1 MELIE
6 KVKNLISLM
15 NENGLAEIEVE
26 EEATK
31 IRLKRNSLDSIQTSI
46 QLPDVKSS
54 LPEGAT
60 KYITSSNETS
70 NIESNVCEIV
80 APMVGTFYTSA
91 PAADPYVAVGDV
103 VGEESV
109 VCIIEAMK
117 IMNEV
122 KAEVKGKIVEILVDN
137 GTAVEYGQPLFS
149 VDTSGE

>member
-6 KVKNLISLM
+6 KVKKLISLM

-26 EEATK
+26 EDATK

-60 KYITSSNETS
+60 KYITSDNES
-70 NIESNVCEIV
+70 SVSEIV

-91 PAADPYVAVGDV
+91 PAADPYVAVGDG
-103 VGEESV
+103 VGEETV

-122 KAEVKGKIVEILVDN
+122 KAEVKGEIVEILVDN

-149 VDTSGE
+149 VDTSGD

>member
-26 EEATK
+26 EEATI

-60 KYITSSNETS
+60 KYITSDN
-70 NIESNVCEIV
+70 ESNVSEIV

>member
-1 MELIE
+1 MDLIE

-26 EEATK
+26 EDATK

-46 QLPDVKSS
+46 QLPDVKPS
-54 LPEGAT
+54 LQEGTT
-60 KYITSSNETS
+60 KYLTSKSES
-70 NIESNVCEIV
+70 NISEVV

-91 PAADPYVAVGDV
+91 PGADPYVAIGDE
-103 VGEESV
+103 VGEETV
-109 VCIIEAMK
+109 ACIIEAMK

-122 KAEVKGKIVEILVDN
+122 KAETKGKIVEILVEN

-149 VDTSGE
+149 VEPSGEGSG

>member
-6 KVKNLISLM
+6 KVKKLISLM

-26 EEATK
+26 EDATK
-31 IRLKRNSLDSIQTSI
+31 IRLKRNNLDSIQTSI

-60 KYITSSNETS
+60 KYITSDK
-70 NIESNVCEIV
+70 ESSVSEIV

-91 PAADPYVAVGDV
+91 PAADPYVAVGDG
-103 VGEESV
+103 VGEETV

-137 GTAVEYGQPLFS
+137 GTAVEYGQPLFR
-149 VDTSGE
+149 VDTSGD

>member
-6 KVKNLISLM
+6 KVKNLILLM

-31 IRLKRNSLDSIQTSI
+31 IRLKRNSQDSIQTSI

-60 KYITSSNETS
+60 KYITSSNES
-70 NIESNVCEIV
+70 SVSEIV

-91 PAADPYVAVGDV
+91 PAADPYVAIGDG
-103 VGEESV
+103 VGEETV

>member
-1 MELIE
+1 MNLIE

-26 EEATK
+26 EDATK

-46 QLPDVKSS
+46 QLPDVKPS
-54 LPEGAT
+54 LQEGTT
-60 KYITSSNETS
+60 KYLTSKSES
-70 NIESNVCEIV
+70 NISEVV

-91 PAADPYVAVGDV
+91 PGADPYVAIGDE
-103 VGEESV
+103 VGEEAV

-122 KAEVKGKIVEILVDN
+122 KAETKGKIVEILVEN

-149 VDTSGE
+149 VEAYGEGSG

>member
-31 IRLKRNSLDSIQTSI
+31 IRLKRNNLDAIQTSI

-54 LPEGAT
+54 LPDGAT
-60 KYITSSNETS
+60 KYIASNDES
-70 NIESNVCEIV
+70 NISEIV

-91 PAADPYVAVGDV
+91 PAADPYVAVGDG
-103 VGEESV
+103 VGEETV

-149 VDTSGE
+149 VDTSGDGSG

>member
-31 IRLKRNSLDSIQTSI
+31 IRLKRNSQDSIQTSI

-60 KYITSSNETS
+60 KYITSSNES
-70 NIESNVCEIV
+70 SVSEIV

-91 PAADPYVAVGDV
+91 PAADPYVAVGDG
-103 VGEESV
+103 VGEETV

-149 VDTSGE
+149 VDTSGG

>member
-6 KVKNLISLM
+6 KVKKLISLM

-26 EEATK
+26 EDATK

-60 KYITSSNETS
+60 KYITSDNES
-70 NIESNVCEIV
+70 SVSEIV

-91 PAADPYVAVGDV
+91 PAADPYVAVGDG
-103 VGEESV
+103 VGEETV

-122 KAEVKGKIVEILVDN
+122 KAEVKGEIVEILVDN

-149 VDTSGE
+149 VEISEEGNG

>member
-1 MELIE
+1 MDLIE

-26 EEATK
+26 EDATK

-46 QLPDVKSS
+46 QLPDVKPS
-54 LPEGAT
+54 LQEGTT
-60 KYITSSNETS
+60 KYLTSKSES
-70 NIESNVCEIV
+70 NISEVV

-91 PAADPYVAVGDV
+91 PGADPYVAIGDE
-103 VGEESV
+103 VGEETV

-122 KAEVKGKIVEILVDN
+122 KAETKGKIVEILVEN

-149 VDTSGE
+149 VETSGEGSG

>member
-6 KVKNLISLM
+6 KVKKLISLM
-15 NENGLAEIEVE
+15 NENGLAEMEVE

-31 IRLKRNSLDSIQTSI
+31 IRLKRNSMDSIQTSI

-54 LPEGAT
+54 LQEGAT
-60 KYITSSNETS
+60 KYLTSQD
-70 NIESNVCEIV
+70 ESNTSEVV

-91 PAADPYVAVGDV
+91 PGAGPYVDIGDE
-103 VGEESV
+103 VGEETV
-109 VCIIEAMK
+109 VCIVEAMK

-122 KAEVKGKIVEILVDN
+122 KAETKGKIVEILVEN

-149 VDTSGE
+149 VEPSGEEN

>member
-15 NENGLAEIEVE
+15 NDNDLAEIEVE

-60 KYITSSNETS
+60 KYITSDN
-70 NIESNVCEIV
+70 ESNVSEIV

>member
-1 MELIE
+1 
-6 KVKNLISLM
+6 M

-31 IRLKRNSLDSIQTSI
+31 IRLKRNSQDSIQTSI

-60 KYITSSNETS
+60 KYITSSNES
-70 NIESNVCEIV
+70 SVSEIV

-91 PAADPYVAVGDV
+91 PAADPYVAVGDG
-103 VGEESV
+103 VGEETV

>member
-1 MELIE
+1 MDLIE

-26 EEATK
+26 EDATK

-46 QLPDVKSS
+46 QLPDVKPS
-54 LPEGAT
+54 LQEGTT
-60 KYITSSNETS
+60 KYLTSKSES
-70 NIESNVCEIV
+70 NISEVV

-91 PAADPYVAVGDV
+91 PGADPYVAIGDE
-103 VGEESV
+103 VGEETV
-109 VCIIEAMK
+109 ACIIEAMK

-122 KAEVKGKIVEILVDN
+122 KAETKGKIVEILVEN

-149 VDTSGE
+149 VEASGEGGG

>member
-6 KVKNLISLM
+6 KVKNLILLM

-31 IRLKRNSLDSIQTSI
+31 IRLKRNSQDSIQTSI

-60 KYITSSNETS
+60 KYITSSD
-70 NIESNVCEIV
+70 ESSVSEIV

-91 PAADPYVAVGDV
+91 PAAEPYVAVGDG
-103 VGEESV
+103 VGEETV

>member
-1 MELIE
+1 MDLIE

-46 QLPDVKSS
+46 QLPDVKPS
-54 LPEGAT
+54 LQEGTT
-60 KYITSSNETS
+60 KYLTSKSES
-70 NIESNVCEIV
+70 NISEVV

-91 PAADPYVAVGDV
+91 PGADPYVAIGDE
-103 VGEESV
+103 VGEEAV

-122 KAEVKGKIVEILVDN
+122 KAETKGKVVEILVEN

-149 VDTSGE
+149 VDTSGEGSG

>member
-31 IRLKRNSLDSIQTSI
+31 IRLKRNSLESIQTSI

-54 LPEGAT
+54 LPDGAT
-60 KYITSSNETS
+60 KYITSNDES
-70 NIESNVCEIV
+70 NISEIV

-149 VDTSGE
+149 VDTSGDGNG

>member
-1 MELIE
+1 MDLIE

-26 EEATK
+26 EDATK

-46 QLPDVKSS
+46 QLPDVKPS
-54 LPEGAT
+54 LQEGTT
-60 KYITSSNETS
+60 KYLTSKSES
-70 NIESNVCEIV
+70 NISEVV

-91 PAADPYVAVGDV
+91 PGADPYVAIGDE
-103 VGEESV
+103 VGEETV

-122 KAEVKGKIVEILVDN
+122 KAETKGKIVEILVEN

-149 VDTSGE
+149 VEPSGEGSG

>member
-6 KVKNLISLM
+6 KVKSLISLM

-26 EEATK
+26 EDSTK

-54 LPEGAT
+54 LQEGAT
-60 KYITSSNETS
+60 KYITTND
-70 NIESNVCEIV
+70 ESTISEVV

-91 PAADPYVAVGDV
+91 PAADPYVAVGDG
-103 VGEESV
+103 VGEETV

-122 KAEVKGKIVEILVDN
+122 KAEVKGEIVEILVEN

-149 VDTSGE
+149 VDTSGNGSG